1 MKVMDSRSGLGAKRR
16 HSGGY
21 GEHLQQRHGCEG
33 ALSCFD
39 ISGLG
44 YWAEEKIL
52 VNLTKNPLLWM
63 VVYRLKGARKRPDTA
78 DISHRPGR
86 SFLCSFRLRPARL

>member
-21 GEHLQQRHGCEG
+21 GEHWQQRHGREG

-39 ISGLG
+39 ISGLE
-44 YWAEEKIL
+44 YPYSNTEVEEHHESD
-52 VNLTKNPLLWM
+52 
-63 VVYRLKGARKRPDTA
+63 GFA
-78 DISHRPGR
+78 
-86 SFLCSFRLRPARL
+86 LRPRR